1 MAGLKAF
8 YMGSARSAA
17 LEGCLNASRERG
29 VFPVHPAENL
39 AHQLPGFRHPET
51 GRAHL
56 KADATDVE
64 RRAGLQRNR

>member
-29 VFPVHPAENL
+29 VSRSTLRKISRINCRVSVTPK
-39 AHQLPGFRHPET
+39 
-51 GRAHL
+51 RA
-56 KADATDVE
+56 APT
-64 RRAGLQRNR
+64 